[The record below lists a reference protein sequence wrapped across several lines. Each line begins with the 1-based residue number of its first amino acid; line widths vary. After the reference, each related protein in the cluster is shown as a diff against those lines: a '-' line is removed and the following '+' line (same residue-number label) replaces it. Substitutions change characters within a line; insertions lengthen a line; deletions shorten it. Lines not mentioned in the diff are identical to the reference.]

1 VWANAHIKGGR
12 AMDDEGKQEG
22 HQRLVDSAIGKPR
35 RELERRSRVEGCH
48 APTPRVSS
56 NHAL

>member
-1 VWANAHIKGGR
+1 
-12 AMDDEGKQEG
+12 MDDEGKQEG